1 MKYKELNNGNYN
13 ILYNKIYNIFYE
25 PLYQELYNKLYIP
38 LYNSIYQ
45 KYIKQEN
52 KIVYNTITPCNVIT
66 LDSNSQ
72 IYKLYIQLNKQLFSQ
87 LYIQISNNL

>member
-25 PLYQELYNKLYIP
+25 PLYQELYN
-38 LYNSIYQ
+38 SIYQ

-66 LDSNSQ
+66 LDTNFQ
-72 IYKLYIQLNKQLFSQ
+72 IYKLYIQLNKQLNKQLFSQ